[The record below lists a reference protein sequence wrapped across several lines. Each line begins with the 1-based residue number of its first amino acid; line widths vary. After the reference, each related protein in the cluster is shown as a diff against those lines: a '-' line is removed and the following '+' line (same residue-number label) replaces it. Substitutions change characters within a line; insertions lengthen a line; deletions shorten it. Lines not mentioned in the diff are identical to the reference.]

1 MRIDGVNAIVTGGSS
16 GIGLA
21 TAELLAARGANVALV
36 ARDPGRLEAA
46 REAVSAARRSDS
58 QRVIAIACDVGDY
71 DDVTAMVARAEA
83 EFGPTD
89 VLMACAGFCTPLR
102 FTELPVEEFRAHVDT
117 NLLGVTYPA
126 RAVAP
131 GMMARGRGHIAMVS
145 SMGGF
150 IGVYGYSAYSPAK
163 FGVMG
168 LAEVLRSEL
177 KPHGIG
183 VTVLCPPNV
192 DTPGYA
198 REVGMEPAE
207 TAKINGST
215 GTVPPAAMAEVLVSA
230 VERNK
235 YLVVPGFV
243 NGLLYRLKGIWPE
256 LFFMVFD
263 SDIASVRK
271 KAEVRSDAL

>member
-1 MRIDGVNAIVTGGSS
+1 MRVDGTTAIVTGGSS

-21 TAELLAARGANVALV
+21 TAELLAARGANVAVV
-36 ARDPGRLEAA
+36 ARDPERLEAA
-46 REAVSAARRSDS
+46 REAVSAARRDGS
-58 QRVIAIACDVGDY
+58 QRVLAVSCDVSDY
-71 DDVTAMVARAEA
+71 DAVSDMVRRVES
-83 EFGPTD
+83 ELGPVD
-89 VLMACAGFCTPLR
+89 VLMACAGFCTPMR
-102 FTELPVEEFRAHVDT
+102 FTELPIEEFQAHIDT

-131 GMMARGRGHIAMVS
+131 GMIARGRGHIAMVS

-177 KPHGIG
+177 KPHGVG

-198 REVGMEPAE
+198 REVSMEPAE
-207 TAKINGST
+207 TAKING
-215 GTVPPAAMAEVLVSA
+215 GAKTVSPASMAEQFVAA
-230 VERNK
+230 VERGK
-235 YLVVPGFV
+235 YLVVPGV
-243 NGLLYRLKGIWPE
+243 ANALLYRLKGIWPE
-256 LFFMVFD
+256 LFFAVFD
-263 SDIASVRK
+263 SDVASVRK
-271 KAEVRSDAL
+271 KGKVVADES

>member
-1 MRIDGVNAIVTGGSS
+1 MKVDGITAIVTGGSS

-21 TAELLAARGANVALV
+21 TAELLAARGANVAII
-36 ARDPGRLEAA
+36 ARDFERLEAA
-46 REAVSAARRSDS
+46 REAVSVARRDNS
-58 QRVIAIACDVGDY
+58 QRVLAISCDVSVY
-71 DDVTAMVARAEA
+71 DDVTAMVASVEG
-83 EFGPTD
+83 ELGPVD
-89 VLMACAGFCTPLR
+89 LLMACAGFCTPMR
-102 FTELPVEEFRAHVDT
+102 FTELPIEEFQSHIDA

-131 GMMARGRGHIAMVS
+131 GMMERGRGHIAMVS

-198 REVGMEPAE
+198 REVSMEPAE
-207 TAKINGST
+207 TAAING
-215 GTVPPAAMAEVLVSA
+215 GTKTASPRSMAEALVAA
-230 VERNK
+230 VEKRK
-235 YLVVPGFV
+235 YLVVPGV
-243 NGLLYRLKGIWPE
+243 ANALLYRLKGVWPE
-256 LFFMVFD
+256 LFFAVFD
-263 SDIASVRK
+263 RDVASAQKGRVPQ
-271 KAEVRSDAL
+271 DAS

>member
-1 MRIDGVNAIVTGGSS
+1 MRIDGATAIVTGGSS
-16 GIGLA
+16 GIGLS
-21 TAELLAARGANVALV
+21 TAELLAARGANVAIV
-36 ARDPGRLEAA
+36 ARDPERLEIAA
-46 REAVSAARRSDS
+46 EAVRAARRDGSRKVLAVS
-58 QRVIAIACDVGDY
+58 CDVSDY
-71 DDVTAMVARAEA
+71 DAVTDMVRRVES
-83 EFGPTD
+83 ELGPVD
-89 VLMACAGFCTPLR
+89 LLMACAGFCTPMR
-102 FTELPVEEFRAHVDT
+102 FTELPVEEFQAHIDT

-168 LAEVLRSEL
+168 LAEVLRAEL

-198 REVGMEPAE
+198 REVSMEPAE
-207 TAKINGST
+207 TAKINGGAKTAS
-215 GTVPPAAMAEVLVSA
+215 PAAMAALLVSA
-230 VERNK
+230 VERRAF
-235 YLVVPGFV
+235 LVVPGLA
-243 NGLLYRLKGIWPE
+243 NALLYRLKGICPE
-256 LFFMVFD
+256 LFFAVFD
-263 SDIASVRK
+263 RDIASVRQLRK
-271 KAEVRSDAL
+271 GVADES

>member
-1 MRIDGVNAIVTGGSS
+1 MRLEGATAIVTGGSS

-21 TAELLAARGANVALV
+21 TAELLAARGANIVIV
-36 ARDPGRLEAA
+36 ARDLERLEAA
-46 REAVSAARRSDS
+46 REAVAVAAQSDA
-58 QRVIAIACDVGDY
+58 QRVLAVSCDVSRWE
-71 DDVTAMVARAEA
+71 DVRDMVGRVEA
-83 EFGPTD
+83 EVGPVD
-89 VLMACAGFCTPLR
+89 LLMACAGYCTPMR
-102 FTELPVEEFRAHVDT
+102 FTELPIEEFRSHLDA

-131 GMMARGRGHIAMVS
+131 GMMERGHGHIAMVS

-183 VTVLCPPNV
+183 VTVMCPPNV

-198 REVGMEPAE
+198 REIEIEPAE
-207 TAKINGST
+207 TAAINGNVKAVS
-215 GTVPPAAMAEVLVSA
+215 PRSMAEVFVSA
-230 VERNK
+230 VERGK
-235 YLVVPGFV
+235 YLVVPGLM
-243 NGLLYRLKGIWPE
+243 NGLLYRLKGLFPE

-263 SDIASVRK
+263 ADVAKVRK
-271 KAEVRSDAL
+271 AAKDGAAS